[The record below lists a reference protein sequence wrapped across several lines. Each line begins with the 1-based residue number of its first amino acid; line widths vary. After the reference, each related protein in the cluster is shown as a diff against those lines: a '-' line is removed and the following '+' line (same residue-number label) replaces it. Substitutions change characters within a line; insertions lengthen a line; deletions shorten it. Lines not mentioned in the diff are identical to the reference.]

1 MTKGRPGAGAIGRS
15 TSRRIAAAAAI
26 ALVAALGAAPAR
38 SAGEK
43 VAVRGEVIDSA
54 CYIKMGARGE
64 SHREC
69 AQKCADAGIPL
80 ALLEDGT
87 GRVIWLASENDAE
100 TPNKTLRPHAGRKV
114 TIRGTWAERGGAKIL
129 IVEAVEPAGA

>member
-1 MTKGRPGAGAIGRS
+1 MTIRMRM
-15 TSRRIAAAAAI
+15 AAALVSI
-26 ALVAALGAAPAR
+26 AWLAAPAR
-38 SAGEK
+38 SAEEK
-43 VAVRGEVIDSA
+43 TTVTGEVVDSA

-80 ALLEDGT
+80 ALVEDGT
-87 GRVIWLASENDAE
+87 GKVIWLASVNDAE

-114 TIRGTWAERGGAKIL
+114 TIRGSWAERGGARIL
-129 IVEAVEPAGA
+129 LVESVKPAGP